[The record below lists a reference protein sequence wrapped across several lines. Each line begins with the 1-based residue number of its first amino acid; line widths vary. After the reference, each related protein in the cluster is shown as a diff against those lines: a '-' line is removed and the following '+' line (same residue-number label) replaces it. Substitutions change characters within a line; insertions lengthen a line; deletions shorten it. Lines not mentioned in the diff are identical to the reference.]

1 MDFEEVIFTRKS
13 VRSFQ
18 DKEISQEI
26 LNNMMEA
33 ARLSPSFQN
42 RQCWRFIVVKDK
54 KLIGDLALRSG
65 II

>member
-54 KLIGDLALRSG
+54 KLISDLAL
-65 II
+65 

>member
-1 MDFEEVIFTRKS
+1 VDFEEVIFTRKS

-54 KLIGDLALRSG
+54 KLISDLAL
-65 II
+65 